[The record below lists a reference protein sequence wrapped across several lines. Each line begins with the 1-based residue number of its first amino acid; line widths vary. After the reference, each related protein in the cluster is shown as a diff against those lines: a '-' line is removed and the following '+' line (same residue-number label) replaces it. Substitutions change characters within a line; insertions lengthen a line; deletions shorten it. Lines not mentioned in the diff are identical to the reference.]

1 MKTESGIRPYLVFS
15 DLLDQQKSFRSSN
28 RERSQQ
34 KCVQKSEYQDVGA
47 DSNTKQQDGRETE
60 QPVCLN
66 LTYAVFKIVPHVP

>member
-47 DSNTKQQDGRETE
+47 DSNTK
-60 QPVCLN
+60 
-66 LTYAVFKIVPHVP
+66 